1 VAALVLRNYNMRVAE
16 QQAAIGMERSRIAR
30 DIHDGALQRIAHVMY
45 KLEFI
50 ERMLEKQQSPHILS
64 EVQQVAT
71 LLRESLQD
79 LRHNISSLLP
89 MQLEKQEF
97 AIALQALLDEYKVSD
112 QGVEIYCDFDDL
124 RQVPTRLQGTI
135 FRFVQEALNNVYKH
149 ARATRVSIGIHMLA
163 DWLSAEVSD
172 NGVGFQ
178 AQRVMSRSGA
188 GRNAVA
194 TVSHI
199 GLHSMRGRVREAGGN
214 LEVRSRPGEGTI
226 VRVRFPL
233 LNSDEVN
240 GNSSL

>member
-1 VAALVLRNYNMRVAE
+1 
-16 QQAAIGMERSRIAR
+16 
-30 DIHDGALQRIAHVMY
+30 
-45 KLEFI
+45 
-50 ERMLEKQQSPHILS
+50 
-64 EVQQVAT
+64 VQQVAT

-149 ARATRVSIGIHMLA
+149 ARATQVCIGIHMLA

-178 AQRVMSRSGA
+178 AQRVMSRSA
-188 GRNAVA
+188 TGRNAVA

-199 GLHSMRGRVREAGGN
+199 GLHSMRGRVREARGN

-240 GNSSL
+240 GHSSL